1 MKTKTIPKVK
11 ITENQ
16 QMIRKINFTS
26 LHQDL
31 ASLSRKRKFLFD
43 CVRLSDFFVSLI
55 MLDCWTWPN
64 SSLEFSL
71 MKFDWLVLKVC
82 LILFDW
88 LYQEVTGLKKFCTKL
103 NYHSTPPLK
112 SYGQQIE
119 KNVWLQRQQRLIRV
133 ELDTNNRLLHL
144 Y

>member
-55 MLDCWTWPN
+55 MLDC
-64 SSLEFSL
+64 
-71 MKFDWLVLKVC
+71 
-82 LILFDW
+82 
-88 LYQEVTGLKKFCTKL
+88 
-103 NYHSTPPLK
+103 
-112 SYGQQIE
+112 
-119 KNVWLQRQQRLIRV
+119 
-133 ELDTNNRLLHL
+133 
-144 Y
+144 